1 MSVTK
6 SAPPTTPTTATKCC
20 ACEEEPVDYHIWF
33 FKDCDLLIFDLPDH
47 GVRSSPLLPSFFF
60 SLCDAWY

>member
-6 SAPPTTPTTATKCC
+6 SAPPTTATKCC

-47 GVRSSPLLPSFFF
+47 GVRTSRSTPPLF
-60 SLCDAWY
+60 SLCDAWC